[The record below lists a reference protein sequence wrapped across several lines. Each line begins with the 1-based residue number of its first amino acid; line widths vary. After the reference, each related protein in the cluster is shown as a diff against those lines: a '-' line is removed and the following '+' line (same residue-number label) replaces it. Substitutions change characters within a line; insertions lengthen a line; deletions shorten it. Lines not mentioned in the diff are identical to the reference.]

1 VGRHGPAFAPDPLAA
16 RLGTARSRQ
25 ALGGV
30 APDTTEDA
38 PRRIQNVANSEI
50 SEAQESSKTVDSTRT
65 EAPITQKGLHEVA
78 PPSLYKLIYCSRPSQ
93 GVVANADEVLTAI
106 LRVSRERNQAANVTG
121 ALLSCGGWFL
131 QALEGSMTDVLGTF
145 ARILK
150 DPRHDKVK
158 LIERSTAS
166 KRLFLGWSMCG
177 QHLESIDEHIVQSIE
192 SSGSFD
198 PPTMTPAGALKLLV
212 TVMTI
217 QNKVR

>member
-1 VGRHGPAFAPDPLAA
+1 MTKRQPRYCGRREMFLGVVVGMGV
-16 RLGTARSRQ
+16 
-25 ALGGV
+25 ALGAGR
-30 APDTTEDA
+30 AMATTNYD
-38 PRRIQNVANSEI
+38 I
-50 SEAQESSKTVDSTRT
+50 KT
-65 EAPITQKGLHEVA
+65 
-78 PPSLYKLIYCSRPSQ
+78 
-93 GVVANADEVLTAI
+93 TAK
-106 LRVSRERNQAANVTG
+106 
-121 ALLSCGGWFL
+121 
-131 QALEGSMTDVLGTF
+131 DVLGTF

-177 QHLESIDEHIVQSIE
+177 QHLESIDEHIVHSIE

-198 PPTMTPAGALKLLV
+198 PPTMTPAGAWKLLV